1 MLAAEGVALAGG
13 GGGDGGGGGGG
24 GGVVWCV
31 MMLLCFACWL
41 LVAGYWLVQWGCLFR
56 PPVSLVCDGVSSA
69 SLKRRE
75 STSEIRFSR
84 YRVRDEGV
92 QRAEGRGQRSGQV
105 DMDSSLESLTIE
117 FSSKTITPPWS
128 ACSRSIDDGLG
139 DAFGARRTLGRGCV
153 ALVPRLCTYGY
164 TPT

>member
-1 MLAAEGVALAGG
+1 MRFAFRGTGS
-13 GGGDGGGGGGG
+13 
-24 GGVVWCV
+24 V
-31 MMLLCFACWL
+31 MKGF
-41 LVAGYWLVQWGCLFR
+41 
-56 PPVSLVCDGVSSA
+56 
-69 SLKRRE
+69 
-75 STSEIRFSR
+75 
-84 YRVRDEGV
+84 
-92 QRAEGRGQRSGQV
+92 RGQRSGQV